1 MKKIKI
7 GLVVLCFLVISGLV
21 AANEI
26 YSQETID
33 HLEGKIIVLDAGH
46 GGEYPGAVNKAYDIA
61 EKDVNL
67 AVVYELKKM
76 LEDNN
81 GANVVLT
88 RECDET
94 ILSRRDRVAIAEQ
107 KCADE
112 FEKECDVLVSVH
124 HNGSDDP
131 EHNGTMVIYNEMP
144 EKPLAISLHDKLLES
159 LFDNESAFDEGY
171 ENGGYGMTV
180 FFTPATI
187 TEAYYITNDCEAELF
202 VNGAVLN
209 NEKCPS
215 NIYGDI
221 IEQDIVD
228 FSCDENGTSRKFSY
242 GSSRVEQEALALYEG
257 ILNYFSDSETDGP
270 RQKNK

>member
-1 MKKIKI
+1 MKKIKV
-7 GLVVLCFLVISGLV
+7 GLIILCFLAISGLV
-21 AANEI
+21 ATNEI

-33 HLEGKIIVLDAGH
+33 NLEGKIIVLDAGH
-46 GGEYPGAVNKAYDIA
+46 GGEYPGAVNKAYNIV

-76 LEDNN
+76 LEVNK
-81 GANVVLT
+81 AHVVLT

-124 HNGSDDP
+124 HNGSDNP

-144 EKPLAISLHDKLLES
+144 EKSLAISLHDKLLES
-159 LFDNESAFDEGY
+159 LFDDESAFDEGY

-202 VNGAVLN
+202 INGTVSN

-215 NIYGDI
+215 NIYGGI
-221 IEQDIVD
+221 IEKNTVD
-228 FSCDENGTSRKFSY
+228 FSCNENDTSREFSH
-242 GSSRVEQEALALYEG
+242 GSNRVKQEALALYEG